1 MTNLQ
6 AKVESLTTTNALMKE
21 DLAIA
26 KNNLLALYEENKKLR
41 QECGKDVNNYVMSTS
56 GMQIIDG
63 NTEEGKKVGMGEVE
77 ELKQRLEEERRLRKE
92 ADNELE
98 IQVGDL
104 FLSYISNNYFIIKFH
119 TDISNLKHV

>member
-26 KNNLLALYEENKKLR
+26 KNNIFALYEENKKLR
-41 QECGKDVNNYVMSTS
+41 QECGRDVSNYMMSTS
-56 GMQIIDG
+56 GMQVITDG
-63 NTEEGKKVGMGEVE
+63 HGDNTNKAVAGEVE
-77 ELKQRLEEERRLRKE
+77 ELKQRLEEERKLRQE

-98 IQVGDL
+98 IQVSESGINSTFSSSRL
-104 FLSYISNNYFIIKFH
+104 VRSRCHKTTSK
-119 TDISNLKHV
+119 